1 VKASEEIEAD
11 DDMFWLWICS
21 LILMCVWEQ
30 SMSAA
35 RHTEVVSGCIED
47 CGTSGSKMR
56 RSEDE
61 SDREKLLCACDD
73 RAHQAQPVDISQ
85 FQTVVTL
92 SRAAQDDPY
101 NNMHG
106 RGPGVRQCHDH
117 DDDDEEE
124 EEEEDDDD
132 DDDEEDEDDDDD
144 EEDEDDDD
152 ASIETAHK

>member
-1 VKASEEIEAD
+1 
-11 DDMFWLWICS
+11 
-21 LILMCVWEQ
+21 
-30 SMSAA
+30 MSAA

-85 FQTVVTL
+85 LQTVAIL

-106 RGPGVRQCHDH
+106 RGPGRRRRPPPPPPPPPEQQQQQQ
-117 DDDDEEE
+117 
-124 EEEEDDDD
+124 
-132 DDDEEDEDDDDD
+132 
-144 EEDEDDDD
+144 
-152 ASIETAHK
+152 